1 MEEVAVDEA
10 QRHHRRRRGARQRR
24 ARVRDRRHPPLHRSL
39 APSQPPY
46 APCAESGR
54 NPRRRACGGGGADEE
69 GAGGGGW
76 RRRGVGRVD
85 SVGKWQGV
93 GPAAGRGCGGGG
105 RGSFRVNNK
114 WKRVEWYD
122 WGFEF

>member
-69 GAGGGGW
+69 GAGGGGDGGDAASAGW
-76 RRRGVGRVD
+76 IPLGNGRGWGPRRVGR
-85 SVGKWQGV
+85 
-93 GPAAGRGCGGGG
+93 GGGG